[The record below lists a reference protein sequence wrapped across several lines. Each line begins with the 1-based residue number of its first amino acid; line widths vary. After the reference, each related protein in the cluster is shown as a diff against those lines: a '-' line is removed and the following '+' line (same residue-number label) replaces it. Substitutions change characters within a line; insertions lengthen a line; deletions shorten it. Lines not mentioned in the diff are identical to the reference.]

1 MKANIRILAG
11 CGFVRTCIVAVT
23 AFRLA
28 PMHRRDLLKQLAA
41 GFLAL
46 ASGLTPTA
54 TPAVSLA
61 SASTEPFDEARLRQ
75 RARALAARPYHP
87 RNAVLPPPLAGLGWD
102 AYQSIGYR
110 ADHAL
115 WAGQRLPFEARFF
128 HLGLFFKSPVR
139 MHEVVDGQS
148 RVIAYDP
155 AMFDYGKSG
164 LDHASLPADLGFAG
178 FRLTTRADPTRDVA
192 AFLGASY
199 FRAVGG
205 QWQYG
210 MSARGLAIDTGLR
223 RAEEFPDFTEFWLVR
238 PAPQADTLRVY
249 ALLDSPSVAGVYRFD
264 IRPGDT
270 LAMDVQAT
278 LFVRKPI
285 ERLGIAPLT
294 SMFLYGE
301 NDRTDRA
308 GDRRSAAR
316 RWRAADWR
324 PEIHD
329 SDGLAIWRGSG
340 EWIWRPLANPPAL
353 RSQRFAD
360 DGPRGFGLLQ
370 RDRNPDHYQDDGV
383 FYEKRPSVWVEPLH
397 GWGEGAVEVV
407 ELSAAD
413 ETFDNIVAFWRP
425 AVAPQAGQELAFGY
439 RLSWG
444 AQPPAA
450 PPLARV
456 VATRTG
462 IGGIVGQ
469 PRRYFS
475 WRFVVDFAGGE
486 LGRLGGGAI
495 EPVIRVSR
503 GRVEIVSAR
512 PLASIDGVRAMF
524 DLVPDA
530 DNAPIELRL
539 TLQSGDRPLSETWAY
554 QWTPPADRAV

>member
-1 MKANIRILAG
+1 
-11 CGFVRTCIVAVT
+11 
-23 AFRLA
+23 
-28 PMHRRDLLKQLAA
+28 MHRRDLLKQLAA

-46 ASGLTPTA
+46 APGLTPSTA
-54 TPAVSLA
+54 SAVSPA
-61 SASTEPFDEARLRQ
+61 SAATEPFDEAWLRR
-75 RARALAARPYHP
+75 RARALAAGPYRK
-87 RNAVLPPPLAGLGWD
+87 RNTALPPPLAALGWD
-102 AYQSIGYR
+102 AYQSIGAR

-115 WAGQRLPFEARFF
+115 WAGQSLPFDARFF

-139 MHEVVDGQS
+139 MHEVAGGQS

-164 LDHASLPADLGFAG
+164 LDHAALPADLGFAG

-238 PAPQADTLRVY
+238 PAPEADTLRVY
-249 ALLDSPSVAGVYRFD
+249 ALLDAPSVAGAYRFD

-270 LAMDVQAT
+270 LVMDVQAT

-316 RWRAADWR
+316 RWRASDWR

-360 DGPRGFGLLQ
+360 DGPRGFGL
-370 RDRNPDHYQDDGV
+370 
-383 FYEKRPSVWVEPLH
+383 
-397 GWGEGAVEVV
+397 
-407 ELSAAD
+407 
-413 ETFDNIVAFWRP
+413 
-425 AVAPQAGQELAFGY
+425 
-439 RLSWG
+439 
-444 AQPPAA
+444 
-450 PPLARV
+450 
-456 VATRTG
+456 
-462 IGGIVGQ
+462 
-469 PRRYFS
+469 
-475 WRFVVDFAGGE
+475 
-486 LGRLGGGAI
+486 
-495 EPVIRVSR
+495 
-503 GRVEIVSAR
+503 
-512 PLASIDGVRAMF
+512 
-524 DLVPDA
+524 
-530 DNAPIELRL
+530 
-539 TLQSGDRPLSETWAY
+539 
-554 QWTPPADRAV
+554 